1 MKKLDGITKIA
12 YTPRPPYVCAIF
24 TSIRTGVQEGYDEM
38 DELTFKEI
46 ETIEGYLGNKSFR
59 DENGFGVNVSY
70 WKDMDAL
77 KNWKENTLHKKAQVL
92 GKEKWYKNYKLR
104 ICSVERDYEK

>member
-1 MKKLDGITKIA
+1 
-12 YTPRPPYVCAIF
+12 
-24 TSIRTGVQEGYDEM
+24 M

-46 ETIEGYLGNKSFR
+46 GTIKEYLGCEAFR

-70 WKDMDAL
+70 QKDMAAL

-92 GKEKWYKNYKLR
+92 GKEKQYKNYKLR

>member
-70 WKDMDAL
+70 WK
-77 KNWKENTLHKKAQVL
+77 ENTLHKKAQAL

>member
-1 MKKLDGITKIA
+1 MIA
-12 YTPRPPYVCAIF
+12 NTPKPPYVAAIF
-24 TSIRTGVQEGYDEM
+24 TSIRTNVEEGYDKM

-46 ETIEGYLGNKSFR
+46 ETINGYLGCEAYR

-70 WKDMDAL
+70 WKDLNAL
-77 KNWKENTLHKKAQVL
+77 KNWKENTLHKKAQAL

-104 ICSVERDYEK
+104 IYLVQRDYGFIKD